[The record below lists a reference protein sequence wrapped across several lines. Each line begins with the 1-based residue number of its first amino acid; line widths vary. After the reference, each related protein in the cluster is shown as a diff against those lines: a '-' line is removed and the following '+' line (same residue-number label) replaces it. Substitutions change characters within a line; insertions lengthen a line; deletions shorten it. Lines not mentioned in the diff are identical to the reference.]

1 MTAKRG
7 IEQIRPQK
15 TASLPTYDGK
25 YHSTA
30 DFLLDDFKF
39 AVSSTIQ
46 LELSYPE
53 NTNLRGSI
61 TAQLICLFSVDS
73 AAFLML
79 NEQQFYLFSQ
89 ILASQ
94 TVAQLYSD
102 SSPYW
107 EWSLSY
113 QISYFT

>member
-61 TAQLICLFSVDS
+61 TAQPTFCLDS
-73 AAFLML
+73 GAFLRYIKI
-79 NEQQFYLFSQ
+79 NIGFAC
-89 ILASQ
+89 LAES
-94 TVAQLYSD
+94 
-102 SSPYW
+102 
-107 EWSLSY
+107 
-113 QISYFT
+113 